1 MRAVFSLVLV
11 VGLGLAGLAVYMAKN
26 VFGDYQSAL
35 AAERAARANVVE
47 TIPVYVVNQN
57 VRYGAQITEENIRAV
72 KWPKTAIPAGVFTS
86 LDDLFPV
93 GEKRFR
99 TVIRA
104 MEKDEAV
111 LAVKV
116 TAPGADA
123 GVASR
128 LANGMRAFAIR
139 VDVTSGVSGFL
150 TPGDQVDVYWTG
162 RASTNDDRRA
172 QDVTKLILT
181 NMKIIAI
188 DQTADLDRNGPT
200 VARTVTVEATPQQV
214 AALAQATATGRMTLS
229 LVGQGDE
236 TVSKNVEVDQNV
248 LLGIERVVVE
258 AQEAP
263 QVCTVRT
270 RKGAE
275 IIETPVACPTN

>member
-11 VGLGLAGLAVYMAKN
+11 VGVALAGLAVYMARN
-26 VFGDYQSAL
+26 VFADYQTAL
-35 AAERAARANVVE
+35 AAERAARANMVE
-47 TIPVYVVNQN
+47 TTEVFVITEPM
-57 VRYGAQITEENIRAV
+57 RYGAVLTKEKVRAV
-72 KWPKTAIPAGVFTS
+72 KWPKSAIPAGAFTS
-86 LDDLFPV
+86 LEALFPV
-93 GEKRFR
+93 GDKEFR
-99 TVIRA
+99 TVVRA

-123 GVASR
+123 GVSSR

-150 TPGDQVDVYWTG
+150 TPGDRVDVYWTG
-162 RASTNDDRRA
+162 RAASEMDRRGE
-172 QDVTKLILT
+172 DVTKLILP

-188 DQTADLDRNGPT
+188 DQIADLDRTSPT
-200 VARTVTVEATPQQV
+200 VARTVTLEATPEQV
-214 AALAQATATGRMTLS
+214 ASLAQATATGRMTLS
-229 LVGQGDE
+229 LVGHGDE
-236 TVSKNVEVDQNV
+236 SVAENIEVDQDD
-248 LLGIERVVVE
+248 LLGIERVV
-258 AQEAP
+258 AAPRAAP

-275 IIETPVACPTN
+275 IIETQIPCPTN

>member
-11 VGLGLAGLAVYMAKN
+11 VGLALAGAAVYMAKN

-35 AAERAARANVVE
+35 AAERAARANIVE
-47 TIPVYVVNQN
+47 TVPVFVVNEN
-57 VRYGAQITEENIRAV
+57 VRYGAAITKDNVRAV
-72 KWPKTAIPAGVFTS
+72 KFPKAAIPEGAFTAIEQLFPAG
-86 LDDLFPV
+86 
-93 GEKRFR
+93 EKEFR

-128 LANGMRAFAIR
+128 LSNGMRAFAIR

-150 TPGDQVDVYWTG
+150 TPGDRVDVYWTG
-162 RASTNDDRRA
+162 RMRDDDRGT
-172 QDVTKLILT
+172 QDVTKLILS
-181 NMKIIAI
+181 NLKIIAI

-200 VARTVTVEATPQQV
+200 VARTVTVEATPEKV

-229 LVGQGDE
+229 LVGYADDSVAE
-236 TVSKNVEVDQNV
+236 NIEIDQNA
-248 LLGIERVVVE
+248 LLGIERTVVAKE
-258 AQEAP
+258 AAP
-263 QVCTVRT
+263 EVCTVRT
-270 RKGAE
+270 RKGSE
-275 IIETPVACPTN
+275 IIETPVTCPTN